1 MLILGLDP
9 GVATTGYGL
18 IHHHLDRDLKVH
30 SYGWIETPKIMD
42 QSNRLVSIEKQ
53 ITDLICREKP
63 DVVSLEKLFF
73 FANAK
78 TAMMVSEAI
87 GVIKLSIQK
96 LNIPLFE
103 YAPLRMK
110 KIVTGNGRA
119 KKPEVK
125 EAVRQILGTIAPSA
139 KKTYFDDVADAL
151 ALAIC
156 HSISITNPEP
166 LTRKPKK
173 KGGERSWPTLKSVP
187 LPITLTK
194 SKSPFLK

>member
-173 KGGERSWPTLKSVP
+173 KEVKDRGQR
-187 LPITLTK
+187 
-194 SKSPFLK
+194 